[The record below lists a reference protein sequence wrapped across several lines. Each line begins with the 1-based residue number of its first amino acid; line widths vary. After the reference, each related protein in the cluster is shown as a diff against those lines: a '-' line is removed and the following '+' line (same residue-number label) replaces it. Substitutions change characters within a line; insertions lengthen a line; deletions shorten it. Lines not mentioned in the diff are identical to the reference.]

1 MECFLAII
9 YVAFKRTIINFK
21 FVLNKLKQNQILIW
35 FDFICSVVFQ
45 INHKIAKP
53 LTFNNVTTINIIS
66 KFLAQDN
73 DFPAFW
79 LVP

>member
-1 MECFLAII
+1 MLHSLSQKITG
-9 YVAFKRTIINFK
+9 V
-21 FVLNKLKQNQILIW
+21 VLVW
-35 FDFICSVVFQ
+35 FES
-45 INHKIAKP
+45 
-53 LTFNNVTTINIIS
+53 LTNYEDDGDKNVINILS

>member
-1 MECFLAII
+1 MILSLGVVTLGSLPLKRPPIRSSAGDNPDTVWGVVRYWKRNFCNTLFQSFPSKVII
-9 YVAFKRTIINFK
+9 
-21 FVLNKLKQNQILIW
+21 L
-35 FDFICSVVFQ
+35 
-45 INHKIAKP
+45 
-53 LTFNNVTTINIIS
+53 IS